1 MSARLNPMRAS
12 LASVRR
18 PACRP
23 RTAWALALTA
33 VLAACAATP
42 PQATPDLAQLAPVQW
57 YAPLPHG
64 GTAAQLADWW
74 RQPDSDSALADLI
87 DAALRDAPTVDAAE
101 ARVNAARAQLGAQRA
116 GLMPR
121 VDAAASASRGNSSAI
136 GSTAPGGSP
145 PIITTL
151 QAGLQA
157 QWEIDLFGR
166 QRALVDAA
174 RTRVDGAE
182 ALAQSARVSLVA
194 DVAGA
199 YHGLRLCQLMLTTAS
214 ADAASRGETARLTG
228 ISRDAGFTAPATA
241 ALADASAAEGRNR
254 VTQQRAV
261 CDAQRKVLVA
271 LTGLPEPDIEQKVA
285 VAQTPS
291 AQAASFS
298 IAQLPAETLRQRPD
312 VWAAERE
319 VLAARAEID
328 AADAARWPSLS
339 LGGNV
344 AALQLRSGG
353 ASANLS
359 TWTFGPLQLALPI
372 WDGGRIAA
380 NQAAARARY
389 DEAVANY
396 KGQVRQAVREV
407 ETALT
412 DGAAARAREADARA
426 AVAGYR
432 RQFDAMQA
440 MYRQGMASLPQLEEA
455 RRTLLNA
462 EIALNQLL
470 HDRDAAGVALYRA
483 AGGGWDAPP

>member
-1 MSARLNPMRAS
+1 M
-12 LASVRR
+12 
-18 PACRP
+18 
-23 RTAWALALTA
+23 
-33 VLAACAATP
+33 
-42 PQATPDLAQLAPVQW
+42 PQPQPDLAQLAPPQW

-64 GTAAQLADWW
+64 GSAAQLADWW
-74 RQPDSDSALADLI
+74 RQPGSDSALAELI
-87 DAALRDAPTVDAAE
+87 DAALQDSPTLAAAQ
-101 ARVNAARAQLGAQRA
+101 ARVEAARAQLGAQRA

-121 VDAAASASRGNSSAI
+121 VDAAASASRGNS
-136 GSTAPGGSP
+136 GSVGNLGQTGSLP
-145 PIITTL
+145 VVTTL
-151 QAGLQA
+151 QAGVQA

-166 QRALVDAA
+166 QRRLVDAA
-174 RTRVDGAE
+174 RSRVDGAD

-194 DVAGA
+194 DVASA
-199 YHGLRLCQLMLTTAS
+199 YHGLRLCQLMLNTAT
-214 ADAASRGETARLTG
+214 ADAASRGETARLAR

-241 ALADASAAEGRNR
+241 ALADASAAEGRTR
-254 VTQQRAV
+254 VVQQRAV
-261 CDAQRKVLVA
+261 CDAQRTALVA
-271 LTGLPEPDIEQKVA
+271 LTGLADPDLEKKMA
-285 VAQTPS
+285 VAQVPS
-291 AQAASFS
+291 APAATLS
-298 IAQLPAETLRQRPD
+298 IATLPAETLRQRPD
-312 VWAAERE
+312 VWASERE
-319 VLAARAEID
+319 LLAARAEID
-328 AADAARWPSLS
+328 AADASRWPSLS

-344 AALQLRSGG
+344 AAMQLRSGG
-353 ASANLS
+353 ASADFS

-396 KGQVRQAVREV
+396 QGQVRQAVREV

-432 RQFDAMQA
+432 QQFDAMEA

-462 EIALNQLL
+462 EITLNQLL

-483 AGGGWDAPP
+483 AGGGWRSP